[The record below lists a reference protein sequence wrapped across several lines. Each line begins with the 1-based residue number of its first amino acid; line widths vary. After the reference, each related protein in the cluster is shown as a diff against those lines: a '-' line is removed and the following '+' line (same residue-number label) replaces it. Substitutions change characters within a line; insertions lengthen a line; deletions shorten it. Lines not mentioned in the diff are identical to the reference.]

1 MFFKIKTP
9 SFNQWGQS
17 FKAFTL
23 IEKVLFLIFFIAFI
37 ASLIFSLNSFYNKNT
52 ETIPAN
58 GGSFKEGVV
67 GQPKHINPIY
77 SSSSDVDKD
86 LVELVYSSLLK
97 YGVNGEIENDLIEN
111 YSFSSDGKT
120 FDFKIKEN
128 ILWHDKKPLTLD
140 DIVFTLNIIQDAE
153 YLSPLRASFLGI
165 ILEKTSDFEGRFKLS
180 ETYGGFL
187 ENLVSLK
194 IIPKHVFENIPP
206 QNFASDR
213 NINLTSP
220 IGSGPYKV
228 YKVKGNG
235 SIFSIQLRANNNYYG
250 QKPYIKD
257 IYFNFYSSEEE
268 LETALKKGQVD
279 NAHLSI
285 KIDKP
290 YNSYI
295 TPSYFGVFFNT
306 KNEVLENNELRT
318 ALSLAIDREK
328 ILNEILLDEGYSLSS
343 PILPY
348 FYGLEETSLSYNLDE
363 SISLLEN
370 NDYKLN
376 EENIRIQTIEKVN
389 NEKISQD
396 LVYGNEGAQVKRLQE
411 CLSKFPEIYESQKIT
426 SYFGEETKQA
436 VIKFQETYR
445 EDILTPNNLT
455 VGNGKVGLSTRTKL
469 NDLCFKGESTET
481 KLEFTLKTTNYS
493 LLSKVAERI
502 KEDLALL
509 GVKINIETYDN
520 TEIKQVIRE
529 RNYDLILFGE
539 KLMALPNLL
548 PYFHSSQIFDPGLNL
563 SVWQNEEADTLLEK
577 IRLYYAFDENLIKDL
592 KSFEEIFFEE
602 SPAIMLYSPNYLYY
616 TSEKIKG
623 VFANKLITPSQR
635 FSNITN
641 LYIKTKK
648 VWK

>member
-9 SFNQWGQS
+9 SFNQWVQS
-17 FKAFTL
+17 FKAFAL
-23 IEKVLFLIFFIAFI
+23 IEKVLFLIFFIAF
-37 ASLIFSLNSFYNKNT
+37 ASSLIFSLNSFYNKNT
-52 ETIPAN
+52 EIVPAD
-58 GGSFKEGVV
+58 GGSFKEGLV

-77 SSSSDVDKD
+77 SSSSDIDKD
-86 LVELVYSSLLK
+86 LVELVFSSLLK
-97 YGVNGEIENDLIEN
+97 YGENGEIVNDLVEN
-111 YSFSSDGKT
+111 YSLSSDGKT

-128 ILWHDKKPLTLD
+128 VLWHDKEPLTLD
-140 DIVFTLNIIQDAE
+140 DIVFTLNIVQDAE

-165 ILEKTSDFEGRFKLS
+165 TLEKMSDFEGRFKLS

-194 IIPKHVFENIPP
+194 IVPKHIFENIPA
-206 QNFASDR
+206 QNFASDKDL
-213 NINLTSP
+213 NLTSP

-235 SIFSIQLRANNNYYG
+235 SISSIQLRANNNYYG

-268 LETALKKGQVD
+268 LETALKKGQID

-290 YNSYI
+290 YISYI
-295 TPSYFGVFFNT
+295 TPNYFGIFFNT
-306 KNEVLENNELRT
+306 KNEVLENSEIRT
-318 ALSLAIDREK
+318 ALSLAIDRKK
-328 ILNEILLDEGYSLSS
+328 ILNEILLGEGYSLSS

-348 FYGLEETSLSYNLDE
+348 FYNLEETSLSYDLKE

-376 EENIRIQTIEKVN
+376 EENIRVQTIEKVN
-389 NEKISQD
+389 NENISQD

-426 SYFGEETKQA
+426 SYFGEETKEA

-445 EDILTPNNLT
+445 EEILTPNNLT

-469 NDLCFKGESTET
+469 NDLCFKGESNET

-493 LLSKVAERI
+493 LLSKVAEEI
-502 KEDLALL
+502 KKDLALL

-520 TEIKQVIRE
+520 TEIKQIIRE

-539 KLMALPNLL
+539 KLMSLPNLL

-563 SVWQNEEADTLLEK
+563 SVWQNEKADALLEK
-577 IRLYYAFDENLIKDL
+577 IRLYYAFDENLINDL
-592 KSFEEIFFEE
+592 KAFEEIFFEE

-616 TSEKIKG
+616 TSDKIKG
-623 VFANKLITPSQR
+623 FSSNKLITPSQR

-648 VWK
+648 AWK